1 MVDKPDI
8 SFGNKEESEYI
19 RRRLIE
25 FNAGFVPENLSSQYE
40 EINLTIKDGD
50 GQVIGGMLATLCWN
64 WVEVEILWIEKSLR
78 GMGYGTRLLKLI
90 EKIAKEKSFTFIKLN
105 TFSFQA
111 PEFYLRMATTKLQY
125 LKKLHSGVSII
136 TLRKLLFDETIVK
149 LRGFHILVM
158 YNM

>member
-136 TLRKLLFDETIVK
+136 TLRKLLFDE
-149 LRGFHILVM
+149 
-158 YNM
+158 NDS